1 MKIEKRGNGYRV
13 RKMINGNMHRI
24 LFDHLPSKREIDEV
38 FSKIYAESPSG
49 AVQGT
54 FKDCALQYIAIK
66 ENVLSPSTVRSYNA
80 MVRSCLLYTSPSP
93 RDTR

>member
-24 LFDHLPSKREIDEV
+24 LFDHMPSKREIDEV

-54 FKDCALQYIAIK
+54 FKDCALQSK
-66 ENVLSPSTVRSYNA
+66 K
-80 MVRSCLLYTSPSP
+80 TSSLRPLCAHIMLWCAQ
-93 RDTR
+93 